1 MANLPRLGYPGKFSQ
16 RTKQKMLEEV
26 SKNPRISS
34 HSLQVVL
41 VTVDGKM
48 HESAIKNKLQKLDLH
63 GRCAREETCVV
74 YYKNQGKDYNLLL
87 KTSIKTMCSGQ
98 TRLR

>member
-1 MANLPRLGYPGKFSQ
+1 MANLPRLGYPSKFSQ
-16 RTKQKMLEEV
+16 RTKEKMLQEV

-34 HSLQVVL
+34 HGLQVVL
-41 VTVDGKM
+41 VTVDDKM

-63 GRCAREETCVV
+63 GRYAGEETCVV

-87 KTSIKTMCSGQ
+87 KTSVKSTCSEQ
-98 TRLR
+98 TRQR